1 MEVDVTHPRSL
12 ATGLAIP
19 LSGTRWPLALAL
31 AFLLAAPV
39 AASAQ
44 AEAAPGPKVAFAG
57 IDFAKQEAFRRFA
70 DEFIAAAAAGDT
82 AKMMR
87 MISPSIT
94 ATTGREVVARYLADQ
109 VLPFFAEYK
118 QLGRSISITGTQGAE
133 GNTFYMYM
141 VSKTDDLR
149 PFVVQVIEEDGAR
162 VVSNVLVDNFVEG
175 RHCALAAG
183 TWRCPDF
190 R

>member
-1 MEVDVTHPRSL
+1 MEMDVTHPRSL

-19 LSGTRWPLALAL
+19 LSRACWPLALAL

-39 AASAQ
+39 SASAQ
-44 AEAAPGPKVAFAG
+44 AGSAPGPKVAFAG
-57 IDFAKQEAFRRFA
+57 VDFAKQEAFRRLA
-70 DEFIAAAAAGDT
+70 DEFIAAAVAGDA

-87 MISPSIT
+87 MISPSI
-94 ATTGREVVARYLADQ
+94 AANTGREAVARYLADQ

-141 VSKTDDLR
+141 VAKTDALR

-175 RHCALAAG
+175 RHCALSAG

>member
-1 MEVDVTHPRSL
+1 M
-12 ATGLAIP
+12 P
-19 LSGTRWPLALAL
+19 LSRSCWPLALSL

-39 AASAQ
+39 SASAQ
-44 AEAAPGPKVAFAG
+44 AGAAPGPKVAFAG
-57 IDFAKQEAFRRFA
+57 VDFAKQEAFRRFA
-70 DEFIAAAAAGDT
+70 DEFIAAAVAGDT
-82 AKMMR
+82 ARMMR
-87 MISPSIT
+87 MISPRIA
-94 ATTGREVVARYLADQ
+94 ATTGREAVARYLADQ
-109 VLPFFAEYK
+109 VRPFFAEYK

-149 PFVVQVIEEDGAR
+149 PFVVQVIEEDSVR

-175 RHCALAAG
+175 RHCALSAG

>member
-1 MEVDVTHPRSL
+1 MTC
-12 ATGLAIP
+12 
-19 LSGTRWPLALAL
+19 WPLALTL

-44 AEAAPGPKVAFAG
+44 RAGPGPSPLVAQGPAFAG
-57 IDFAKQEAFRRFA
+57 IDFARQEAFRRLA
-70 DEFIAAAAAGDT
+70 DDFIAAAVAGDT
-82 AKMMR
+82 ARMTR
-87 MISPSIT
+87 MISPRIA
-94 ATTGREVVARYLADQ
+94 ATTGREAVARYLADQ
-109 VLPFFAEYK
+109 VLPFFVEYK
-118 QLGRSISITGTQGAE
+118 ELGRSISITRTEGAE

-149 PFVVQVIEEDGAR
+149 PFVVQVIEEDSAR
-162 VVSNVLVDNFVEG
+162 VVSNILVDYFVEG
-175 RHCALAAG
+175 RHCAFAAG